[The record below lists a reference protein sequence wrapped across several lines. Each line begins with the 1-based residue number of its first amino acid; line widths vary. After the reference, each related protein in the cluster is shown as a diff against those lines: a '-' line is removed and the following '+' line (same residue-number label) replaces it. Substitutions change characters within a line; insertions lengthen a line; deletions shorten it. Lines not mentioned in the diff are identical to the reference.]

1 MDQTCW
7 KSPCP
12 RSFPHVFIYRV
23 QPDRSSFP
31 HMMYC
36 IQQCHVFH
44 ILCTTVSCIACSV
57 YNRVVS
63 SVYCVQRYHASQ
75 VLRTTASCLSC
86 NVYSRITFSVCVQPQ
101 PCCVF
106 TVQRTNMSCLALCIL
121 CCISGKTAIIRN
133 CLPTHEKTEC
143 ASTEVL
149 GVKAKGCICSTDLCN
164 GASLRSVATVS
175 VLALVAFAVV
185 VASWF

>member
-1 MDQTCW
+1 
-7 KSPCP
+7 
-12 RSFPHVFIYRV
+12 
-23 QPDRSSFP
+23 
-31 HMMYC
+31 MMYS
-36 IQQCHVFH
+36 IQQCYVFH

-86 NVYSRITFSVCVQPQ
+86 NVYSRITFSVCVQP
-101 PCCVF
+101 CRVF
-106 TVQRTNMSCLALCIL
+106 TVQRTNMSYLALSIL
-121 CCISGKTAIIRN
+121 CCTSGETAISRG
-133 CLPTHEKTEC
+133 CLSTHEKTEC

-149 GVKAKGCICSTDLCN
+149 GMKAKGCVCSTDLCN
-164 GASLRSVATVS
+164 GASLPSVATVS
-175 VLALVAFAVV
+175 VLALVAFAAV